1 MSLAS
6 SFLVAPPSAAAS
18 TLSSTLREHLWLGFE
33 HVLPDGL
40 DHVLFVLGLFFL
52 SPRYKPLLLQLT
64 AFTAAH
70 TLTLAV
76 VASGLA
82 RPPASLVEP
91 LIAASI
97 VFVGVENLS
106 RRHLD
111 GKRLA
116 IVVLFGLLHG
126 TGFAGVLAEHGL
138 PAGHEWVALAA
149 FNLGVELGQVVVVL
163 IALALTW
170 PARVDNEHPRW
181 IRVPASGAIALMG
194 LIWVVERVL
203 P

>member
-6 SFLVAPPSAAAS
+6 SLLGASPSSAAV

-97 VFVGVENLS
+97 VFVGLENLS

-116 IVVLFGLLHG
+116 IVVLFGFLHG
-126 TGFAGVLAEHGL
+126 TGFAGALAEHGL

-170 PARVDNEHPRW
+170 RARVENEHPRW

-194 LIWVVERVL
+194 LIWVVERLL